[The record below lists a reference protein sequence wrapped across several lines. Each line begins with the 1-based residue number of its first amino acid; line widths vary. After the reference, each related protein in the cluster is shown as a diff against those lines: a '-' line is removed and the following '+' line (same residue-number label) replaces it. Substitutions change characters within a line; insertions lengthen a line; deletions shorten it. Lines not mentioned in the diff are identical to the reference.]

1 MENPPAPSPRA
12 PEAGNNPATAIPI
25 SKPRPTLWEIAS
37 LFAFIGM
44 TSFGGGL
51 TAYIR
56 RLVVRQKG
64 WLTDDEFLPGL
75 GLVQLLPGANVVG
88 LSVYIGNHLRGPIG
102 AIVAL
107 SMIITAPFNMVCT
120 LGFLYFHAGTTTDTK
135 ALLAGVTAAACG
147 LMASMVFE
155 AGQKAI
161 TGVHD
166 VLLIALTFVLVRG
179 TPPFDLFRLHV
190 PSLPHLH
197 VPYVIMIVAPLA
209 IWCHRPRSNTNSDL
223 KDKELRS

>member
-1 MENPPAPSPRA
+1 MGNPQVPNPELAGHNLATPSP
-12 PEAGNNPATAIPI
+12 
-25 SKPRPTLWEIAS
+25 KPRPSLWEIAA

-56 RLVVRQKG
+56 RLVVNQKG

-107 SMIITAPFNMVCT
+107 TTIITAPFLMVCA
-120 LGFLYFHAGTTTDTK
+120 LGFLYFQAGTTTDTK

-161 TGVHD
+161 TGIRD
-166 VLLIALTFVLVRG
+166 IFLIALTFFLVRG
-179 TPPFDLFRLHV
+179 TPSFDLFRHHV
-190 PSLPHLH
+190 PAFPHLH
-197 VPYVIMIVAPLA
+197 VPYVILIVAPLA
-209 IWCHRPRSNTNSDL
+209 IWCHRPRATGISEHP
-223 KDKELRS
+223 DKEGKS

>member
-1 MENPPAPSPRA
+1 MENQAVPNPDQSVPR
-12 PEAGNNPATAIPI
+12 EA
-25 SKPRPTLWEIAS
+25 PRPTLLELAS

-56 RLVVRQKG
+56 RLVVTKKQ
-64 WLTDDEFLPGL
+64 WLTDEEFLPGL

-102 AIVAL
+102 SIIAL
-107 SMIITAPFNMVCT
+107 TAMIIPPFIMVCA
-120 LGFLYFHAGTTTDTK
+120 LGFIYFYAGKTTD
-135 ALLAGVTAAACG
+135 AGAILAGVTAAACG

-161 TGVHD
+161 TGVFD
-166 VLLIALTFVLVRG
+166 VLLIILTFLLVRIG
-179 TPPFDLFRLHV
+179 
-190 PSLPHLH
+190 HLH
-197 VPYVIMIVAPLA
+197 VPYVILIVAPLA
-209 IWCHRPRSNTNSDL
+209 IWWHRPREAKEVGTNESDHPG
-223 KDKELRS
+223 

>member
-1 MENPPAPSPRA
+1 MGNPQSR
-12 PEAGNNPATAIPI
+12 
-25 SKPRPTLWEIAS
+25 KPRESPTLWEIAS

-56 RLVVRQKG
+56 RLVVTRKG
-64 WLTDDEFLPGL
+64 WLTDEEFLPGL

-88 LSVYIGNHLRGPIG
+88 LSVYIGNHLRGPLG

-107 SMIITAPFNMVCT
+107 SMIITAPFLMVCA

-161 TGVHD
+161 TGVMD
-166 VLLIALTFVLVRG
+166 IFLIALTFVLVRG
-179 TPPFDLFRLHV
+179 TPEFELFHHQI

-197 VPYVIMIVAPLA
+197 VPYVILIVAPLA
-209 IWCHRPRSNTNSDL
+209 IWCHRPRES
-223 KDKELRS
+223 KEVKP